1 MSLQDPR
8 SSRRG
13 QFFGSALAGVCT
25 AVILSV
31 PASAYTA
38 RFFGDSYETRSLI
51 YCGFMLWVVCGAI
64 AVFAKTWKT
73 EENRLS
79 FRIIFLWFASVWL
92 WPLLLAASSLN
103 SKKTFVNK

>member
-1 MSLQDPR
+1 MSPQDPR

-13 QFFGSALAGVCT
+13 QFFGSALTGVCT

-31 PASAYTA
+31 PAAAYTA

-73 EENRLS
+73 EESRLS
-79 FRIIFLWFASVWL
+79 VRRIFLWFASVWL

-103 SKKTFVNK
+103 SKKSVRK

>member
-79 FRIIFLWFASVWL
+79 VRLFLWFASVWL

-103 SKKTFVNK
+103 SRKSLHK